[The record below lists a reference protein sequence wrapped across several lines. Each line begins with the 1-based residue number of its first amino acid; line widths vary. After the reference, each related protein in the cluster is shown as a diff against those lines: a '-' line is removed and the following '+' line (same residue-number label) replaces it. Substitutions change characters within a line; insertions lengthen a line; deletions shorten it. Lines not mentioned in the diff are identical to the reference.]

1 MDEVLQLQEGA
12 GEGSNGG
19 VRKHCRAF
27 NARNEPC
34 SAWVMK
40 GKDYCWVHEPSNKE
54 ASDAARKLGGQT
66 NRAKHSPRVNAGH
79 IPDKVRTI
87 EDLLGLLDYCKDE
100 LLMLNNGLNRNKAI
114 VQLASTYAQILK
126 EGELQDRL
134 GDVEDEIHDLL
145 KKAKDPRR
153 YR

>member
-1 MDEVLQLQEGA
+1 MDEVLQLEEGT
-12 GEGSNGG
+12 NGDG
-19 VRKHCRAF
+19 RKRCKAF
-27 NARNEPC
+27 NLRNEPC

-40 GKDYCWVHEPSNKE
+40 GKDYCWVHEPTNKE
-54 ASDAARKLGGQT
+54 ASDAARKLGGAT
-66 NRAKHSPRVNAGH
+66 NQAKHSSRVNPGH
-79 IPDKVRTI
+79 IPKKVRTI
-87 EDLLGLLDYCKDE
+87 EDLLGLLDYAKDE
-100 LLMLNNGLNRNKAI
+100 LLMLNNGLSRNKAI
-114 VQLASTYAQILK
+114 VQLASAYAQVLK